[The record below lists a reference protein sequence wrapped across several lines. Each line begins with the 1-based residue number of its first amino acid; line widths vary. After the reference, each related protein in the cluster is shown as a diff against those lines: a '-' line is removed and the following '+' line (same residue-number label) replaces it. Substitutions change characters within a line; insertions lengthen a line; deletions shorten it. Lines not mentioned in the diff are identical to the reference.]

1 MGQFREKY
9 ERDLLIRG
17 YSSNTVKLYVCC
29 IRNLVKHFM
38 RPPDKL
44 TVEDINSFQLHLTR
58 ERKVAWNTFNVYVF
72 AIRSYFL
79 GTLKRDWNI
88 KFIPYQKTGR
98 KLPEILNGKE
108 LSAMFQSLSN
118 IKHLSILMTTYSAG
132 LRVSETTHLK
142 VSDIDSQRMVI
153 RVDQGKGRK
162 DRYVPLSETLL
173 PVLRQYWTTVRSRD
187 WLFPGQDPKKPLTRA
202 SVEMVFKKAKKNAG
216 IKKNVTVHSLRHS
229 FATHLMEKG
238 VDIRT
243 IQQLLGHRSLSSTMI
258 YTHVAEN
265 YISTTGSPLDRLEEN
280 EKLLPLS
287 KS

>member
-1 MGQFREKY
+1 
-9 ERDLLIRG
+9 
-17 YSSNTVKLYVCC
+17 
-29 IRNLVKHFM
+29 M

-98 KLPEILNGKE
+98 KLPEILHGKE

-132 LRVSETTHLK
+132 LRISETTHLK

-187 WLFPGQDPKKPLTRA
+187 WLFPGQDPKKPLTRS